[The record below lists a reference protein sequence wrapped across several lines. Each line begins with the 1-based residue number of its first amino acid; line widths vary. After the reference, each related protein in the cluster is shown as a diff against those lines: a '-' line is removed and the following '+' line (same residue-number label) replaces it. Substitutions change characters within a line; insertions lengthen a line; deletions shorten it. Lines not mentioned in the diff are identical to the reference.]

1 MLFIFGFKKYVE
13 VLGVATFVC
22 GHCQHPAAQRI
33 EKWTT
38 KFTLFFIPLFPTS
51 TKHVVQCAYCGA
63 SSRIDAVE
71 AERLLA
77 TEQLTA
83 G

>member
-13 VLGVATFVC
+13 VLGVVTFVC
-22 GHCQHPAAQRI
+22 SHCQHPAAQRI
-33 EKWTT
+33 ERVTT

-51 TKHVVQCAYCGA
+51 TKYLVQCAYCGA
-63 SSRIDAVE
+63 SSRIDAGE

-77 TEQLTA
+77 AEQRTA